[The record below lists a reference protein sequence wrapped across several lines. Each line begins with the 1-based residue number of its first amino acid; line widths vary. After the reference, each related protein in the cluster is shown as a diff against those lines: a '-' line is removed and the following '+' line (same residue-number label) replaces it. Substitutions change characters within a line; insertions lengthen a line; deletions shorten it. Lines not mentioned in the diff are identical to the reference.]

1 MLIRIFAFILLFI
14 LSPIFLILALVT
26 LIEDGLP
33 VFFTQKRVGINV
45 SFFKIY
51 KFRSMKRNSP
61 NVVKKI
67 MLVLALF
74 IIYAIRLPKTILVII
89 KQILR

>member
-1 MLIRIFAFILLFI
+1 MTILVLKI
-14 LSPIFLILALVT
+14 WLVLSVVSVFLAVFRNDWGVVV
-26 LIEDGLP
+26 IED
-33 VFFTQKRVGINV
+33 VNTIE
-45 SFFKIY
+45 
-51 KFRSMKRNSP
+51 RNSP